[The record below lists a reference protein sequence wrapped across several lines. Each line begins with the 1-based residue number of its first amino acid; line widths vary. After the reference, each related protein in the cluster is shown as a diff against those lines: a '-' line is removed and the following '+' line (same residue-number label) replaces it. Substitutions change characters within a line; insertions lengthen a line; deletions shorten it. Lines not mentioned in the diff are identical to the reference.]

1 MKNCY
6 FCGAKLTNEADWCY
20 TCDNPSEC
28 PHNKVLVKST
38 YWPGTRYQ
46 PPETEI
52 HYAECAKCGEVL
64 DENEIPH
71 DADLEE
77 IE

>member
-1 MKNCY
+1 MKPCKH
-6 FCGAKLTNEADWCY
+6 CGAHLADNADHCF
-20 TCDNPSEC
+20 TCDMSQEC
-28 PHNKVLVKST
+28 EHNKVLVKSK
-38 YWPGTRYQ
+38 YWPGTYYQ

-52 HYAECAKCGEVL
+52 YYAECAICGEVL
-64 DENEIPH
+64 DENDIPR

>member
-1 MKNCY
+1 MIY
-6 FCGAKLTNEADWCY
+6 
-20 TCDNPSEC
+20 EC
-28 PHNKVLVKST
+28 EHNKVLVKST
-38 YWPGTRYQ
+38 YWPGTREQ

-52 HYAECAKCGEVL
+52 HYAECRECGKVL
-64 DENEIPH
+64 DEDEIPR